1 MNRQRMEYSY
11 TISTQKLLCVG
22 VLILLAQFKADSTF
36 RTYVFS
42 LQALLTLQTNE
53 IAVLFSRTS
62 FKLKKERNVPRDT

>member
-1 MNRQRMEYSY
+1 MEYSY